1 MIDRERD
8 QAELDEILCRNRRTG
23 RRRRRLRKGRVNTAF
38 VMVPMAWVERLAS
51 QRSGA
56 AWVIAIRLLHL
67 DWKSAGRPVVLGN
80 VALRELGIDRRRK
93 SAWVSDPRT
102 AWAHFGGAS
111 SPSLPP
117 CHPPQVAQS
126 VSQPYM
132 PCLTNHTC
140 PVSRTVHTCPVLF
153 FSLSCC
159 SLSDCSLNQFR
170 MGREFRIGVFE
181 CSNDR
186 QHRSANV
193 DLGRDVARVGSY
205 GFFVSRPR
213 RNPHASSPRGWRD
226 WYQLQIWRNIRAVHL
241 RKEPLCRECLARGEH
256 ALASEV
262 DHITPHDGDWNQ
274 FILGAKQSLCVA
286 CHRGKSARAHRKSQ
300 GFDEY
305 GYAARSG
312 APWNR
317 RR

>member
-1 MIDRERD
+1 M
-8 QAELDEILCRNRRTG
+8 
-23 RRRRRLRKGRVNTAF
+23 
-38 VMVPMAWVERLAS
+38 
-51 QRSGA
+51 
-56 AWVIAIRLLHL
+56 
-67 DWKSAGRPVVLGN
+67 
-80 VALRELGIDRRRK
+80 
-93 SAWVSDPRT
+93 
-102 AWAHFGGAS
+102 
-111 SPSLPP
+111 
-117 CHPPQVAQS
+117 
-126 VSQPYM
+126 
-132 PCLTNHTC
+132 
-140 PVSRTVHTCPVLF
+140 
-153 FSLSCC
+153 
-159 SLSDCSLNQFR
+159 
-170 MGREFRIGVFE
+170 FE

-305 GYAARSG
+305 GTPLDPEH
-312 APWNR
+312 PWNR